1 VLLPDAALPPSSDSF
16 GEPPVDVSALYQPST
31 AWTVVGLG
39 QEERVRPRDGLVIP
53 TIAVSFTVP
62 PFPGVFT
69 IRIDNYAFTHADV
82 REYMDERAYLIRSL
96 YALPER
102 LPDYAAASGSEA
114 VAIADLEAAAEDAAL
129 AALGGVVG

>member
-1 VLLPDAALPPSSDSF
+1 VPLPDAALPPSSSSF
-16 GEPPVDVSALYQPST
+16 GTPPVDVSALYEPST

-62 PFPGVFT
+62 PHPGVFT

-82 REYMDERAYLIRSL
+82 TVYMDERAYLIRSL

-102 LPDYAAASGSEA
+102 LPDYATASGSEQ
-114 VAIADLEAAAEDAAL
+114 VSLADLEAAAEDAAQA
-129 AALGGVVG
+129 AALGGVG